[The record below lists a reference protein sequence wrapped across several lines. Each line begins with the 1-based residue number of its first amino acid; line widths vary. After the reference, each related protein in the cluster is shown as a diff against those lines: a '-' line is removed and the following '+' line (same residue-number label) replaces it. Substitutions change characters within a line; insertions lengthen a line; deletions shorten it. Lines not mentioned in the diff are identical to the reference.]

1 MLTVLYSLIEV
12 IIVIVPV
19 LLAVAFITIIERKV
33 LAAIQWWVGPNT
45 VGVYGIL
52 QPLKRA
58 AIHW

>member
-33 LAAIQWWVGPNT
+33 LAAIQ
-45 VGVYGIL
+45 
-52 QPLKRA
+52 
-58 AIHW
+58 